1 LTAFGVAGILM
12 TQNMNFDS
20 STARRLF
27 TVVLAVALLGAKP
40 VAAQTSPAS
49 QETSSTGP
57 ISGYMDF
64 HFNKEEGQDGVLDFH
79 RFVLLINHSFSSN
92 LRFVGELELEH
103 ALVEGLEEKGE
114 LELEQAYLDF
124 LLKREFNLR
133 AGMVLMP
140 IGIINERHEPP
151 VYNGVERPFVDTVII
166 PTTWFEAGA
175 GVHGELWRGFRY
187 RGYITAPLDA
197 LEFTA
202 DEGIREGRQKGSES
216 KVGSPALTGR
226 VEYVGTRNLVLGVS
240 GWRGRSNFSLPR
252 LTTTV
257 GVAEFDARYRH
268 RRLEL
273 RGEFARVGISDAA
286 ALNDAIARLTGV
298 SPNVAEGLQGFY
310 GEAAYRVWAAGPP
323 RDLVAFVRYENFD
336 TQHRMPDGFIPLKE
350 FDRDAWVFGLT
361 YYPDPDI
368 AVKADFVKL
377 RNQSSVVKARNSF
390 NVGLGWWF

>member
-1 LTAFGVAGILM
+1 LTAFGAAGILM

-27 TVVLAVALLGAKP
+27 TVVLALALLGAKP

-64 HFNKEEGQDGVLDFH
+64 HFNKEEGRDGVVDFH

-187 RGYITAPLDA
+187 RGYVTAPLDA

-310 GEAAYRVWAAGPP
+310 GEAAYRFWAAGPP

>member
-1 LTAFGVAGILM
+1 M

-20 STARRLF
+20 STACRFF
-27 TVVLAVALLGAKP
+27 TVILALALLGAKP

-64 HFNKEEGQDGVLDFH
+64 HFNKEEGRDGVLDFH

-175 GVHGELWRGFRY
+175 GVHGELWRGLRY
-187 RGYITAPLDA
+187 RGYVTAPLDA

-216 KVGSPALTGR
+216 NVGSPALTGR

-240 GWRGRSNFSLPR
+240 GWRGRSNFSIPR

-310 GEAAYRVWAAGPP
+310 GEAAYRVWAAGSP

-368 AVKADFVKL
+368 AVKADFVQL